1 MSDNT
6 GFKTTLFSAFSDER
20 LYSFFRE
27 ESWKNLDEGTKQQ
40 LCQEVV
46 NREAQSL
53 GMVRAP
59 EVSFSRE
66 IGNNYGVSG
75 RNQIQLN
82 ARYFVDEQPTAFDN
96 DGNIYNVNIPDV
108 NLQALNTLF
117 HENQHTYQEQI
128 VDNEIEIDDPE
139 IELQYRSNDFTRTSI
154 QTENGL
160 QTGYQYLSN
169 VDNTKAGYYAYYLQS
184 TERDA
189 YVYAEKKT
197 AQVREMLTEKY
208 GDEPS
213 FQINRIDEKLN
224 GYQATL
230 EKAKAEFGNE
240 NIEKEINRSLVN
252 HRFNT
257 NYAVDPKID
266 KFVEH
271 EMIRSYQGVEKDKVI
286 QTEQNEEV
294 NVEHSALHDTT
305 QITVENETAKQTS
318 MVTLGDN
325 SGNQSNETTKEASF
339 DMTSDSVSPEG
350 QSFDGGISDG
360 NDFGSQDYCSGF
372 DGGMDGGDSG
382 MGM

>member
-1 MSDNT
+1 MNTDT
-6 GFKTTLFSAFSDER
+6 GFKSTLFSAFSDEH

-27 ESWKNLDEGTKQQ
+27 TSWKNLDEGTKQQ

-46 NREAQSL
+46 NREAQSF

-59 EVSFSRE
+59 EVSFSRD

-75 RNQIQLN
+75 GNHIQLN
-82 ARYFVDEQPTAFDN
+82 ARYFVDEQPTAIDKN
-96 DGNIYNVNIPDV
+96 GNIYNVSIPDA

-128 VDNEIEIDDPE
+128 VDNEMEIDDPE
-139 IELQYRSNDFTRTSI
+139 TELQYRSNDFTRTPI
-154 QTENGL
+154 QTETGV
-160 QTGYQYLSN
+160 QMGYQYLSN
-169 VDNTKAGYYAYYLQS
+169 ANNTKAGYYAYYLQS

-213 FQINRIDEKLN
+213 FHINRIDEKLN

-240 NIEKEINRSLVN
+240 NIEKEINKSLIN

-257 NYAVDPKID
+257 NYPVDSKID

-271 EMIRSYQGVEKDKVI
+271 EMICSYQGIEKDKVI
-286 QTEQNEEV
+286 QIEQTGGFKTELSGLQNTPEE
-294 NVEHSALHDTT
+294 
-305 QITVENETAKQTS
+305 I
-318 MVTLGDN
+318 
-325 SGNQSNETTKEASF
+325 SF
-339 DMTSDSVSPEG
+339 SIADSVSADEQG
-350 QSFDGGISDG
+350 FDYGALDG
-360 NDFGSQDYCSGF
+360 NDFGSQDDNGVF
-372 DGGMDGGDSG
+372 DGEMDSGDDNG